1 MVHHEHSDKVV
12 GSATLAVE
20 HKFIQL
26 HGAANYRGRIEDAD
40 FVVVLVDPDSCYKL
54 SMDFYK
60 KAKPFY
66 EKLNMDFVEDH

>member
-40 FVVVLVDPDSCYKL
+40 FVVDPDSRY
-54 SMDFYK
+54 
-60 KAKPFY
+60 
-66 EKLNMDFVEDH
+66 KLNMDFYKRQSHFMRNLTWT